1 MDIVVKVDV
10 DDYVLDLASA
20 LTKRILKD
28 IKKKFNVIKKTVIS
42 EKEKG
47 TFSYINK
54 CFNVIRAITES
65 PSIIMKNI
73 VNSLI
78 IKDKLEAIFEP
89 LFIFIQNPDNFNID
103 EDLIYICTNFLK
115 YTQKVTKST
124 KLILPYL
131 IDYLSRNNGMTS
143 DLFELLSLY
152 IINGDEFISQD
163 INYMSKYFIDIF
175 KFSLDENLLHE
186 TSFIIGSLLIQIFL
200 QKYNKIPIKWIT
212 DIVQYSMFLLSSITV
227 NLPSFTETKKFSSLH
242 KINAV
247 ISIIFSAVLNYPIL
261 TMEIISS
268 NNEIINF
275 ILWNDITLKS
285 KFSYSY
291 IIKVILMI
299 I

>member
-89 LFIFIQNPDNFNID
+89 LFIFIQNPDNFNI
-103 EDLIYICTNFLK
+103 
-115 YTQKVTKST
+115 
-124 KLILPYL
+124 
-131 IDYLSRNNGMTS
+131 
-143 DLFELLSLY
+143 
-152 IINGDEFISQD
+152 
-163 INYMSKYFIDIF
+163 
-175 KFSLDENLLHE
+175 
-186 TSFIIGSLLIQIFL
+186 
-200 QKYNKIPIKWIT
+200 
-212 DIVQYSMFLLSSITV
+212 
-227 NLPSFTETKKFSSLH
+227 
-242 KINAV
+242 
-247 ISIIFSAVLNYPIL
+247 
-261 TMEIISS
+261 
-268 NNEIINF
+268 
-275 ILWNDITLKS
+275 
-285 KFSYSY
+285 
-291 IIKVILMI
+291 
-299 I
+299 